1 MNRKKIHAYG
11 TPERVTRVFQL
22 SFFYVTLYTRVMQT
36 YAMVVRP
43 DENSNQVASRIKDVL
58 SNHGYTEDNRNGET
72 VFVIGGDGTFI
83 YAVHQ
88 YMGRLDK
95 VKFYGIHTGTLGFY
109 TDFTENEVEEFLEAF
124 LTGKC
129 HDIEYPLL
137 SATIDGKK
145 YYGLNEIRVENAA
158 RTQVMEIFVNDK
170 KLEDFRGT
178 GICVCTQLGSTAYNR
193 SLGGAVIQE
202 GLPFIEMTEI
212 SGIHHI
218 KYRSLGAPII
228 LRQDTCLTFKSDSFQ
243 GALLGVDSDVYPLDD
258 CTSICI
264 HTSVS
269 KKVHMLRGR
278 QVSYFDRL
286 KSLF

>member
-1 MNRKKIHAYG
+1 MN
-11 TPERVTRVFQL
+11 
-22 SFFYVTLYTRVMQT
+22 T

-43 DENSNQVASRIKDVL
+43 DENSNKIASKIREELNADGYVEDPVACD
-58 SNHGYTEDNRNGET
+58 T
-72 VFVIGGDGTFI
+72 VFVVGGDGTFI

-88 YMGRLDK
+88 YLSLLDH
-95 VKFYGIHTGTLGFY
+95 VRFYGIHTGTLGFY
-109 TDFTENEVEEFLEAF
+109 TDYKDTEVEDFLKVFLE
-124 LTGKC
+124 GKC
-129 HDIEYPLL
+129 TETQYPLL
-137 SATIDGKK
+137 SATIGDKK
-145 YYGLNEIRVENAA
+145 YFGLNEIRIENAA
-158 RTQVMEIFVNDK
+158 RTQLMAIYVNDN

-218 KYRSLGAPII
+218 KYRSLGAPIV
-228 LRQDTCLTFKSDSFQ
+228 LREDTCLTFKSDSFK

-264 HTSVS
+264 HTSTS
-269 KKVHMLRGR
+269 KRVHMLRGK

-286 KSLF
+286 KSLY